1 MIIQGV
7 MMNFWY
13 NQQTTIASWKS
24 LGQLDTIFNFI
35 LANVTNMENDFE
47 IKRLIIGLSTLAL
60 SPQSS

>member
-1 MIIQGV
+1 
-7 MMNFWY
+7 MNFWY

>member
-1 MIIQGV
+1 
-7 MMNFWY
+7 MNFWN